1 MTTETKS
8 QKGEAGL
15 RTVQRA
21 IDILYCFTH
30 EVQELSLTEIAN
42 HIQLAK
48 STTTRLLATL
58 EQNDLIQKDPATLK
72 YRLGHGM
79 YYLGHIAGRSIQIRE
94 IAKPIMERLRDNT
107 NETVNLYLLDQDRRS
122 CIEQSE
128 GLQSVRH
135 LVKIGERLPLWAGA
149 GGKVILA
156 YQSTELQRR
165 IFTQV
170 PSAAQVNALQK
181 ELPNIRSRGSASSLD
196 EREVGSAA
204 VAAPIFDI
212 NGDVKACLSVSGPT
226 NRFTPEFIEQL
237 HVQVRDEAMTIS
249 KQLGFVETRDIP

>member
-1 MTTETKS
+1 MSTEAKS

-21 IDILYCFTH
+21 VDILYCFSQ

-42 HIQLAK
+42 EIKLAK

-58 EQNDLIQKDPATLK
+58 EQNDLIQKNPATMK
-72 YRLGHGM
+72 YRLGYGM
-79 YYLGHIAGRSIQIRE
+79 YYFGHIAGKSIKIRE
-94 IAKPIMERLRDNT
+94 IAKPIMDRLRDQT
-107 NETVNLYLLDQDRRS
+107 SETVNLYLLDKEMRS
-122 CIEQSE
+122 CVEQSE

-149 GGKVILA
+149 GGKAILA
-156 YQSTELQRR
+156 YQSPAYQEE

-170 PSAAQVNALQK
+170 PSHSRVDDLRK
-181 ELPNIRSRGSASSLD
+181 ELPVIRADGSASSLD

-212 NGDVKACLSVSGPT
+212 EGKVSACLSVSGPT
-226 NRFTPEFIEQL
+226 HRFTPSFVEEL
-237 HVQVRDEAMTIS
+237 LVQVREGATTIS
-249 KQLGFVETRDIP
+249 EQLGFVKARETP